1 MITFLPLFFLAC
13 EQEAQEQQEIIPLA
27 ARQLLI
33 RLSVDLRSIHPT
45 EEELQAIESNP
56 DLYDDFVD
64 RYLEDSR
71 LTERVRQIFNT
82 RYLMRTGNTFGND
95 GSGYSDQQVAAASRT
110 HRIHH
115 GYDPAAI
122 RSGQAASCTPVSV
135 SPE

>member
-1 MITFLPLFFLAC
+1 MCPRDGSASSRVSSHRDATGVLLPGSLASRG
-13 EQEAQEQQEIIPLA
+13 ELLA
-27 ARQLLI
+27 MGNGIADGGGG
-33 RLSVDLRSIHPT
+33 VF
-45 EEELQAIESNP
+45 ELASSW

-95 GSGYSDQQVAAASRT
+95 GAGYSDQQVAAASRT

-115 GYDPAAI
+115 GSDPAAI